1 MNNETFQIKRCP
13 FCGGKA
19 MVMHYEKIKSEKPRF
34 WVKCRECWCATPSF
48 SYSEEEAATVWNRRA
63 GE

>member
-1 MNNETFQIKRCP
+1 
-13 FCGGKA
+13 

-34 WVKCRECWCATPSF
+34 WVKCRECWCKTPNF
-48 SYSEEEAATVWNRRA
+48 FYSEEEAAAAWNRRA